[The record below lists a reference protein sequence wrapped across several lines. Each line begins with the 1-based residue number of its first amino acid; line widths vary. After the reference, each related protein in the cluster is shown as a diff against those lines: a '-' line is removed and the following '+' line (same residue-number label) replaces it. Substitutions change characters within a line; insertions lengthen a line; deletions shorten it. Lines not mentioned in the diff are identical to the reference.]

1 MTWWWMGNRI
11 SVTIWRF
18 FFFFNN
24 DFMWGWCVVSSSM
37 PPVFQQEEKK
47 RCKFSYERFSCIL
60 GGISIQPLGL
70 LGTSGGS
77 LGDEEPT
84 VPAGRI
90 PTGAS
95 VQWSKKEPDVQ
106 GEDGSLETPLTHDLN
121 AAVIVFICDN
131 DRIFCTR
138 SSVISTDKFLLEIC
152 VCSCSLLR
160 GLIQSG
166 CPQMSSLFSTWN
178 AQQSL
183 LNVSPITW

>member
-1 MTWWWMGNRI
+1 MGNRI

-18 FFFFNN
+18 FFFFKIKIICE
-24 DFMWGWCVVSSSM
+24 DDVWFL
-37 PPVFQQEEKK
+37 PPCHQFFSKREKK

-84 VPAGRI
+84 VPAGRT

-95 VQWSKKEPDVQ
+95 VQWSEKEPDVQ
-106 GEDGSLETPLTHDLN
+106 GEDGGLETPLTHDLN

-160 GLIQSG
+160 GLIQPG
-166 CPQMSSLFSTWN
+166 CPQTSSLFST
-178 AQQSL
+178 
-183 LNVSPITW
+183 